1 MAARVAVV
9 TPGGGGGARLG
20 GRVRKQFI
28 RLRRIPIVTMTVGHF
43 TRHPAVTAIVVAAPE
58 PHVERTRRALAPVA
72 RRAPL
77 TVVPGGRTRQDS
89 VWLALQAVP
98 DDAEI
103 VVVHDA
109 VRPLITRRLI
119 DAVVSAGAAS
129 GAAIC
134 ALPITETV
142 KRVRDDIVDAT
153 LDRSGLW
160 AVQTPQA
167 FRADLLRE
175 SHAIGEALLGALAL
189 GDLGRHFP
197 DTDARYRGISSLR
210 LLRSVVELVT
220 ARGGRLVNVDATV
233 LAQAP
238 RLAPL
243 LPEMAKRLAD
253 VLGLEIDR
261 VSVKAKSPE
270 GLGLLGRQEGMGGMG
285 VGSVDVTG

>member
-1 MAARVAVV
+1 MRPMTEKNAAARIAVV
-9 TPGGGGGARLG
+9 IPAGGVGARFG
-20 GRVRKQFI
+20 SRIPKQFLTI
-28 RLRRIPIVTMTVGHF
+28 QRVPVLTKTVSWF
-43 TRHPAVTAIVVAAPE
+43 ARYPAVTAIAVSAPE
-58 PHVERTRRALAPVA
+58 AHVARTRRALSALA
-72 RRAPL
+72 GRAPL
-77 TVVPGGRTRQDS
+77 VVVAGGPTRQDS

-175 SHAIGEALLGALAL
+175 AHEKARRDGVVGTDDAMLVERLGHPV
-189 GDLGRHFP
+189 R
-197 DTDARYRGISSLR
+197 
-210 LLRSVVELVT
+210 VVC
-220 ARGGRLVNVDATV
+220 G
-233 LAQAP
+233 
-238 RLAPL
+238 
-243 LPEMAKRLAD
+243 LAD
-253 VLGLEIDR
+253 N
-261 VSVKAKSPE
+261 VKITTPE
-270 GLGLLGRQEGMGGMG
+270 DLRRARRAWAR
-285 VGSVDVTG
+285 